1 MEWLSQRCT
10 FLKIL
15 SSEAK
20 LIFYKSN
27 TDLRSRSDE
36 ENHRSSLVHSFYQ
49 VSEKP
54 LPIC

>member
-1 MEWLSQRCT
+1 MEWLSQRCA

-15 SSEAK
+15 NSEAK

-36 ENHRSSLVHSFYQ
+36 ENHRSSLVHSF
-49 VSEKP
+49 
-54 LPIC
+54 